1 MSHDFE
7 RVSQVSS
14 RDLGSRIA
22 FLRLLHIDLW
32 LFTPLVLL
40 SMAGLVVLY
49 SASGQSEPMMTAQI
63 RNLFIAFA
71 VLLIT
76 AQLRLETLKIVS
88 PYVFALG
95 LVLLVGVAFFGVGAK
110 GAQRWLSLG
119 FIRFQ
124 PSEIMKVAMPLAIA
138 WWLSK
143 KALPPT
149 SKSLFIAALMV
160 AVPSFLILQQPDLGT
175 SLLVASSGLAVIYM
189 AGIQWRYIL
198 SLIFA
203 ALVSIWPAW
212 VFVLKDYQKQR
223 ILTLFNPESDRLGA
237 GWNIIQSKTAIGS
250 GGWEGLGWT
259 QGSQAQ
265 LDFLPEGHTDFIIAV
280 LAEEFGFRGVSLL
293 FVFYAAILLRGLVIT
308 WRAQSSFARLLAGA
322 LITTFFF
329 GLVVNLGMVSG
340 LLPVVG
346 VPLPMVSYGGTA
358 MVSMMVA
365 FGVDGYFDG
374 KAGYSGNAMR
384 RLISG
389 QI

>member
-49 SASGQSEPMMTAQI
+49 SASGQSEPMMTTQI

-203 ALVSIWPAW
+203 ALVSLWPAW

-280 LAEEFGFRGVSLL
+280 LAEEFGLRGVSLL

-365 FGVDGYFDG
+365 FGVLMAISTE
-374 KAGYSGNAMR
+374 KPVTRAMR
-384 RLISG
+384 
-389 QI
+389 

>member
-22 FLRLLHIDLW
+22 ILRFLHIDLW
-32 LFTPLVLL
+32 LFIPLAAL

-49 SASGQSEPMMTAQI
+49 SASGQSEVMMTAQI
-63 RNLFIAFA
+63 RNLFVAFF
-71 VLLIT
+71 VLLLT
-76 AQLRLETLKIVS
+76 AQLRVETLKIVS
-88 PYVFALG
+88 PYIFAIG
-95 LVLLVGVAFFGVGAK
+95 VALLIGVAFFGVGAK
-110 GAQRWLSLG
+110 GAQRWLNLG

-124 PSEIMKVAMPLAIA
+124 PSEIMKVAMPLAVA

-143 KALPPT
+143 KALPP
-149 SKSLFIAALMV
+149 SAKPLMIAALMV
-160 AVPSFLILQQPDLGT
+160 AVPSLLILQQPDLGT

-189 AGIQWRYIL
+189 AGIQWRYIV
-198 SLIFA
+198 SLLIA
-203 ALVSIWPAW
+203 AVLSIWPAW

-223 ILTLFNPESDRLGA
+223 VLTLFNPESDRLGA

-259 QGSQAQ
+259 RGSQAQ

-293 FVFYAAILLRGLVIT
+293 LLLYVAILLRGLAIT
-308 WRAQSSFARLLAGA
+308 WNAQSSFARLLAGA
-322 LITTFFF
+322 LVTTFFF

-365 FGVDGYFDG
+365 FGILMAISTDKPVTRT
-374 KAGYSGNAMR
+374 MR
-384 RLISG
+384 
-389 QI
+389 

>member
-32 LFTPLVLL
+32 LFVPLLLL

-71 VLLIT
+71 VLLMT

-149 SKSLFIAALMV
+149 SKSLLIAAMMV

-198 SLIFA
+198 SLVLV

-293 FVFYAAILLRGLVIT
+293 FVFYTAILLRGLIIT

-365 FGVDGYFDG
+365 FGVLMAISTE
-374 KAGYSGNAMR
+374 KPVTRAMR
-384 RLISG
+384 
-389 QI
+389 

>member
-14 RDLGSRIA
+14 RDLGVRIA

-32 LFTPLVLL
+32 LFIPLVLL

-49 SASGQSEPMMTAQI
+49 SASGQSEPMMTAHI
-63 RNLFIAFA
+63 RNLCVAFA

-138 WWLSK
+138 WWLSN

-149 SKSLFIAALMV
+149 SKSLLIAAMMV

-365 FGVDGYFDG
+365 FGVLMAISTE
-374 KAGYSGNAMR
+374 KPVTRAMR
-384 RLISG
+384 
-389 QI
+389 

>member
-22 FLRLLHIDLW
+22 VLRFLHIDLW
-32 LFTPLVLL
+32 LFIPLATL

-49 SASGQSEPMMTAQI
+49 SASGQSEVMMTAQI
-63 RNLFIAFA
+63 RNLFVAFF
-71 VLLIT
+71 VLLLT
-76 AQLRLETLKIVS
+76 AQLRVETLKIVS
-88 PYVFALG
+88 PYIFAVG
-95 LVLLVGVAFFGVGAK
+95 VALLIGVAFFGVGAK
-110 GAQRWLSLG
+110 GAQRWLDLG

-124 PSEIMKVAMPLAIA
+124 PSEIMKVAMPLAVA

-143 KALPPT
+143 KALPP
-149 SKSLFIAALMV
+149 SAKPLVIAALMV
-160 AVPSFLILQQPDLGT
+160 AVPSLLILQQPDLGT

-198 SLIFA
+198 SLLIA
-203 ALVSIWPAW
+203 AVLSIWPAW

-223 ILTLFNPESDRLGA
+223 VLTLFNPESDRLGA

-259 QGSQAQ
+259 RGSQAQ

-293 FVFYAAILLRGLVIT
+293 FLLYAAILLRGLAIT
-308 WRAQSSFARLLAGA
+308 WNAQSSFARLLAGA
-322 LITTFFF
+322 LVTTFFF

-346 VPLPMVSYGGTA
+346 VPLPLVSYGGTA

-365 FGVDGYFDG
+365 FGILMAISTDKPVTRT
-374 KAGYSGNAMR
+374 MR
-384 RLISG
+384 
-389 QI
+389 

>member
-1 MSHDFE
+1 MSNDFA
-7 RVSQVSS
+7 RVAEVSS
-14 RDLGSRIA
+14 RELGAPVRL
-22 FLRLLHIDLW
+22 LRVLHIDLW
-32 LFTPLVLL
+32 LIVPLLIL
-40 SMAGLVVLY
+40 SIGGLFVLY
-49 SASGQSEPMMTAQI
+49 SASGQSDVILNAQMRNIVVAMT
-63 RNLFIAFA
+63 

-76 AQLRLETLKIVS
+76 VQFRVETLRGVS
-88 PYVFALG
+88 PYIFALAT
-95 LVLLVGVAFFGVGAK
+95 LLLVAVAFFGVGAK

-124 PSEIMKVAMPLAIA
+124 PSEVMKVAMPLALA

-143 KALPPT
+143 KALPPDMR
-149 SKSLFIAALMV
+149 SVAVALAMV
-160 AVPSFLILQQPDLGT
+160 AVPSGLILQQPDLGT
-175 SLLVASSGLAVIYM
+175 SLLVATSGLAAIYM
-189 AGIQWRYIL
+189 AGIQWWYIFSIVAL
-198 SLIFA
+198 

-223 ILTLFNPESDRLGA
+223 VLTLFNPESDRLGA

-280 LAEEFGFRGVSLL
+280 LAEEFGFRGVLLL
-293 FVFYAAILLRGLVIT
+293 FLIYAVILGRGLVIT
-308 WRAQSSFARLLAGA
+308 WRAQSSFARMLAGTLVA
-322 LITTFFF
+322 TFFF

-358 MVSMMVA
+358 MVSMMIA
-365 FGVDGYFDG
+365 FGMLMAISTERPVTR
-374 KAGYSGNAMR
+374 AMR
-384 RLISG
+384 
-389 QI
+389 

>member
-22 FLRLLHIDLW
+22 VLRLLHIDLW
-32 LFTPLVLL
+32 LFVPLLLL

-71 VLLIT
+71 VLLTT

-143 KALPPT
+143 RALPPT
-149 SKSLFIAALMV
+149 SRSLLIAAMMV

-198 SLIFA
+198 SLVLV

-293 FVFYAAILLRGLVIT
+293 FVFYTAILLRGLIIT

-365 FGVDGYFDG
+365 FGVLMAISTE
-374 KAGYSGNAMR
+374 KPVTRAMR
-384 RLISG
+384 
-389 QI
+389 

>member
-22 FLRLLHIDLW
+22 VLRFLHIDLW
-32 LFTPLVLL
+32 LFIPLATL

-49 SASGQSEPMMTAQI
+49 SASGQSEAMMATQI
-63 RNLFIAFA
+63 RNLFVAFF
-71 VLLIT
+71 VLLLT
-76 AQLRLETLKIVS
+76 AQLRVETLKIVS
-88 PYVFALG
+88 PYIFAIG
-95 LVLLVGVAFFGVGAK
+95 VALLIGVAFFGVGAK
-110 GAQRWLSLG
+110 GAQRWLNLG

-124 PSEIMKVAMPLAIA
+124 PSEIMKVAMPLAVA

-143 KALPPT
+143 KALPP
-149 SKSLFIAALMV
+149 SAKPLLVAALMV
-160 AVPSFLILQQPDLGT
+160 AMPSLLILQQPDLGT

-198 SLIFA
+198 SLLVA
-203 ALVSIWPAW
+203 AVLSIWPAW

-223 ILTLFNPESDRLGA
+223 VLTLFNPESDRLGA

-259 QGSQAQ
+259 RGSQAQ

-293 FVFYAAILLRGLVIT
+293 FLLYAAILLRGLAIT
-308 WRAQSSFARLLAGA
+308 WNTQSSFARLLAGA
-322 LITTFFF
+322 LVTTFFF

-365 FGVDGYFDG
+365 FGILMAISTDKPVTR
-374 KAGYSGNAMR
+374 AMR
-384 RLISG
+384 
-389 QI
+389 

>member
-22 FLRLLHIDLW
+22 ILRVLHIDLW
-32 LFTPLVLL
+32 LFIPLTLL
-40 SMAGLVVLY
+40 SALGLAVLY
-49 SASGQSEPMMTAQI
+49 SASGQSDAMMAAQV
-63 RNLFIAFA
+63 RNLFVALM
-71 VLLIT
+71 VLLLT
-76 AQLRLETLKIVS
+76 AQLRTETLKIVS
-88 PYVFALG
+88 PYIFAVGVL
-95 LVLLVGVAFFGVGAK
+95 LLVGVAFFGVGAK

-124 PSEIMKVAMPLAIA
+124 PSEIMKVAMPLAVA

-143 KALPPT
+143 RALPPT
-149 SKSLFIAALMV
+149 ASSLFVAAIMV
-160 AVPSFLILQQPDLGT
+160 SVPTLLILQQPDLGT

-198 SLIFA
+198 SLLVT
-203 ALVSIWPAW
+203 ALLSIWPAW
-212 VFVLKDYQKQR
+212 LFVLKDYQKQR
-223 ILTLFNPESDRLGA
+223 VLTLFNPESDRLGA

-250 GGWEGLGWT
+250 GGWEGLGWK

-280 LAEEFGFRGVSLL
+280 LAEEFGFQGVGLL
-293 FVFYAAILLRGLVIT
+293 FVFYLAILLRGLFIT
-308 WRAQSSFARLLAGA
+308 WHAQSTFARLLAGA

-365 FGVDGYFDG
+365 FGILMAISTERPVTR
-374 KAGYSGNAMR
+374 AMR
-384 RLISG
+384 
-389 QI
+389 

>member
-22 FLRLLHIDLW
+22 VLRFLHIDLW
-32 LFTPLVLL
+32 LFIPLAAL
-40 SMAGLVVLY
+40 SLAGLVVLY
-49 SASGQSEPMMTAQI
+49 SASGQSEVMMTTQI
-63 RNLFIAFA
+63 RNLFVAFF
-71 VLLIT
+71 VLLLT
-76 AQLRLETLKIVS
+76 AQLRIETLKIVS
-88 PYVFALG
+88 PYIFAIG
-95 LVLLVGVAFFGVGAK
+95 VALLFGVAFFGVGAK
-110 GAQRWLSLG
+110 GAQRWLDLG

-124 PSEIMKVAMPLAIA
+124 PSEIMKVAMPLAVA

-143 KALPPT
+143 RALPP
-149 SKSLFIAALMV
+149 SAKPLVIAALMV
-160 AVPSFLILQQPDLGT
+160 AVPSLLILQQPDLGT

-198 SLIFA
+198 SLLIA
-203 ALVSIWPAW
+203 AVLSIWPAW

-223 ILTLFNPESDRLGA
+223 VLTLFNPESDRLGA

-259 QGSQAQ
+259 RGSQAQ

-293 FVFYAAILLRGLVIT
+293 FLLYSAILLRGLAIT
-308 WRAQSSFARLLAGA
+308 CNAQSSFARLLAGA
-322 LITTFFF
+322 LVTTFFF

-365 FGVDGYFDG
+365 FGILMAISTDKPVTR
-374 KAGYSGNAMR
+374 AMR
-384 RLISG
+384 
-389 QI
+389 

>member
-32 LFTPLVLL
+32 LFIPMVLL
-40 SMAGLVVLY
+40 SVAGLVVLY

-71 VLLIT
+71 VLLTT

-88 PYVFALG
+88 PYVFAVG

-149 SKSLFIAALMV
+149 SKSLLIAAMMV

-198 SLIFA
+198 SLVLV

-365 FGVDGYFDG
+365 FGLLMAISTEKPVTR
-374 KAGYSGNAMR
+374 AMR
-384 RLISG
+384 
-389 QI
+389 

>member
-14 RDLGSRIA
+14 QDLGSRIA
-22 FLRLLHIDLW
+22 FIRLLHIDLW
-32 LFTPLVLL
+32 LFIPLLLL
-40 SMAGLVVLY
+40 SATGLVVLY
-49 SASGQSEPMMTAQI
+49 SASGQSEPMMTAQM
-63 RNLFIAFA
+63 RNLLIAFA
-71 VLLIT
+71 VLLMT
-76 AQLRLETLKIVS
+76 AQLRLETLKMVS
-88 PYVFALG
+88 PYVFGMG

-124 PSEIMKVAMPLAIA
+124 PSEIMKVAMPLAVA

-149 SKSLFIAALMV
+149 SKSLLIAAMMV

-198 SLIFA
+198 SLILV
-203 ALVSIWPAW
+203 ALLSIWPAW

-223 ILTLFNPESDRLGA
+223 VLTLFNPESDRLGA

-259 QGSQAQ
+259 EGSQAQ

-293 FVFYAAILLRGLVIT
+293 FVFYTAILLRGLVIT

-365 FGVDGYFDG
+365 FGLLMAISTEKPVTR
-374 KAGYSGNAMR
+374 AMR
-384 RLISG
+384 
-389 QI
+389 

>member
-22 FLRLLHIDLW
+22 VLRLLHIDLW
-32 LFTPLVLL
+32 LFIPLVLL

-71 VLLIT
+71 VLLTT

-95 LVLLVGVAFFGVGAK
+95 LVLLVGVALFGVGAK

-149 SKSLFIAALMV
+149 SKSLLIAAMMV

-198 SLIFA
+198 SLVLV

-365 FGVDGYFDG
+365 FGLLMAISTEKPVTR
-374 KAGYSGNAMR
+374 AMR
-384 RLISG
+384 
-389 QI
+389 

>member
-32 LFTPLVLL
+32 LLIPLVLL
-40 SMAGLVVLY
+40 SVAGLVVLY
-49 SASGQSEPMMTAQI
+49 SASGQSEAMMTAQI

-71 VLLIT
+71 LLLTT

-95 LVLLVGVAFFGVGAK
+95 LVLLVGVALFGVGAK

-143 KALPPT
+143 KVLPPT
-149 SKSLFIAALMV
+149 SKSLLIAAMMV

-198 SLIFA
+198 SLVMV

-293 FVFYAAILLRGLVIT
+293 FVFYAVILLRGLVIT

-365 FGVDGYFDG
+365 FGLLMAISTEKPVTR
-374 KAGYSGNAMR
+374 AMR
-384 RLISG
+384 
-389 QI
+389 

>member
-1 MSHDFE
+1 
-7 RVSQVSS
+7 
-14 RDLGSRIA
+14 
-22 FLRLLHIDLW
+22 
-32 LFTPLVLL
+32 
-40 SMAGLVVLY
+40 
-49 SASGQSEPMMTAQI
+49 MMTAQI

-71 VLLIT
+71 VLLMT

-149 SKSLFIAALMV
+149 SKSLLIAAMMV

-198 SLIFA
+198 SLVLV

-293 FVFYAAILLRGLVIT
+293 FVFYTAILLRGLIIT

-365 FGVDGYFDG
+365 FGVLMAISTE
-374 KAGYSGNAMR
+374 KPVTRAMR
-384 RLISG
+384 
-389 QI
+389 